1 MKYTLLV
8 VFQIT
13 VLMNEQFTE
22 ADSYM
27 SLYFI
32 LIEHVVFFS
41 PLWEKRLMVSMFFEL
56 LLIKG
61 KYFAK
66 G

>member
-1 MKYTLLV
+1 MKYTFLV
-8 VFQIT
+8 VFQIMA
-13 VLMNEQFTE
+13 LMDEQFTE
-22 ADSYM
+22 AESYM
-27 SLYFI
+27 SSYFI

-41 PLWEKRLMVSMFFEL
+41 PLWEKRLMVSMYLVL